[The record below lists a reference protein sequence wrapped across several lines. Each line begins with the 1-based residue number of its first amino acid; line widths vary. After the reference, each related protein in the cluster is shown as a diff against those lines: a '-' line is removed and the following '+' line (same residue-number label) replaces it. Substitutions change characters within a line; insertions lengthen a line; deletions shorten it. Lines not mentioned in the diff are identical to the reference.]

1 MTFDKPGKG
10 AKPPD
15 QPGAAAGKKPF
26 GGAGAANGPVATGG
40 RGRLMR
46 LPGIHCR
53 FHEAGHCAMD
63 ETMNPGLNE
72 DWRCGE
78 EQRIVRAYDHFLEQ
92 AETFDLS
99 SEQATAVW
107 ERRLAAMPPP
117 GGLCPDYAPP
127 PRCPSCTGGGCG
139 GETDWLDCTHFREG
153 VCVLLLPRCDGVCER
168 FQGA

>member
-1 MTFDKPGKG
+1 MTFEKNGEKPGKG
-10 AKPPD
+10 GCPP
-15 QPGAAAGKKPF
+15 AGPLAS
-26 GGAGAANGPVATGG
+26 GRPDASGSPATGG

-46 LPGIHCR
+46 LPGINCR
-53 FHEAGHCAMD
+53 FHEAGHCAVD

-99 SEQATAVW
+99 SEQATALW
-107 ERRLAAMPPP
+107 ERRLATIPPP
-117 GGLCPDYAPP
+117 GGLCADYTPP
-127 PRCPSCTGGGCG
+127 ARCPSCTGDGCG

-153 VCVLLLPRCDGVCER
+153 VCVLLLPRCDGICER

>member
-1 MTFDKPGKG
+1 MTFEKQGENPGKG
-10 AKPPD
+10 EKVPRRT
-15 QPGAAAGKKPF
+15 GAAAGPDDS
-26 GGAGAANGPVATGG
+26 GGSPAASG

-46 LPGIHCR
+46 LPGINCR
-53 FHEAGHCAMD
+53 FHEGGHCAVD

-99 SEQATAVW
+99 SEQATALW
-107 ERRLAAMPPP
+107 ERRLATIPPP
-117 GGLCPDYAPP
+117 GGLCADYTPP
-127 PRCPSCTGGGCG
+127 ARCPSCAGGGCG
-139 GETDWLDCTHFREG
+139 DDADWLDCTHFREG
-153 VCVLLLPRCDGVCER
+153 VCVLLLPRCDGICER